1 MALWRRR
8 RRRAEPYA
16 AVTDE
21 ERISRYLYLLGTL
34 PPSVVENA
42 HRTAFAELPPEK
54 RREMFDELRPFMSP
68 EEQRE
73 APEPSLLARVMGRAQ
88 ANGSTT
94 TAVLDREATQAGTR
108 PDAGDQPLGFLFRN
122 PVLVGLVAYQF
133 LASQSL
139 VAYFTVGAGSIGIS
153 GEPGWVGELGGVSP
167 ADGAMG
173 VDGAGFDGGGFD
185 GGGFGGGF
193 DGGGFGGGFGGGD
206 GGGGF

>member
-1 MALWRRR
+1 MALWDRFR

-42 HRTAFAELPPEK
+42 HKTAFAELSPEK
-54 RREMFDELRPFMSP
+54 RREMFEQLRPFMSE
-68 EEQRE
+68 EEQRA

-88 ANGSTT
+88 ANGSTST
-94 TAVLDREATQAGTR
+94 TVLEREERDAGTR
-108 PDAGDQPLGFLFRN
+108 PDREDQPLGFLFRD
-122 PVLVGLVAYQF
+122 PVLIGLVAYQF

-139 VAYFTVGAGSIGIS
+139 VSYFTVGAGSIGIADQ
-153 GEPGWVGELGGVSP
+153 PGWVGEMGGLTPGGESL
-167 ADGAMG
+167 
-173 VDGAGFDGGGFD
+173 GFDGGGFD
-185 GGGFGGGF
+185 GGGGGFGGGF
-193 DGGGFGGGFGGGD
+193 DGGGFGGD